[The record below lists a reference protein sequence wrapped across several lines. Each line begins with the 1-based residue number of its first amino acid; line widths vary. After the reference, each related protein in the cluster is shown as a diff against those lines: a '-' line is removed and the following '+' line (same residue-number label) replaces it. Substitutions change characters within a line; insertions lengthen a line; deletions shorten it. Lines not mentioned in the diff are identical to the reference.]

1 MKRHLSASQHRPE
14 QAGLAGLKQIP
25 LFSRLPEAHLAIIAA
40 QCRER
45 RFPADTTILNQ
56 TDEGFDLY
64 LILSGRVKVT
74 LMNEDGREVVLDT
87 LADGDFF
94 GELSV
99 LDNKPRS
106 ASITTLTDATMLILT
121 QESLF
126 ATIKKHPDIAIN
138 LLSVMAKR
146 LRKADE
152 IIESLAFLDVAG
164 RVAKT
169 LLELAQTQG
178 EKMPDGR
185 IRMQTPTHQAIANR
199 IGSSR
204 EAVTKAFRPLIDS
217 GFITLQGKDVILV
230 PDYDII

>member
-1 MKRHLSASQHRPE
+1 MKKNLSENRYQPE
-14 QAGLAGLKQIP
+14 HAAIEGLKQIP
-25 LFSRLPEAHLAIIAA
+25 LFSRLPEPHLAIIAE

-45 RFPADTTILNQ
+45 RFRAETTILNQ
-56 TDEGFDLY
+56 TDESCDLY

-106 ASITTLTDATMLILT
+106 ASITTLADASMLILA

-178 EKMPDGR
+178 AKLPDGR
-185 IRMQTPTHQAIANR
+185 IRMQTPTHQTIANR

-204 EAVTKAFRPLIDS
+204 EAVTKAFKPLIDS
-217 GFITLQGKDVILV
+217 GFITLHGKDVILV
-230 PDYDII
+230 PDYDSI

>member
-1 MKRHLSASQHRPE
+1 MKKYPSTDCLPSTPKGIDA
-14 QAGLAGLKQIP
+14 LKQIP
-25 LFSRLPEAHLAIIAA
+25 LFSRLPEEHLAIIAA
-40 QCRER
+40 QCREKLFR
-45 RFPADTTILNQ
+45 TGVTILSQ
-56 TDEGFDLY
+56 TDESVDLY

-106 ASITTLTDATMLILT
+106 ASITTLSDASMLILT
-121 QESLF
+121 QEALF
-126 ATIKKHPDIAIN
+126 STIKNNPGIAIN
-138 LLSVMAKR
+138 LLAVMAKR

-169 LLELAQTQG
+169 LLELAENQG
-178 EKMPDGR
+178 EKLPDGTV
-185 IRMQTPTHQAIANR
+185 RMQTTHQAIANR

-204 EAVTKAFRPLIDS
+204 EAVTKAFKSLIDS
-217 GFITLQGKDVILV
+217 GFVCIQGKDITLNPSCT
-230 PDYDII
+230 PD